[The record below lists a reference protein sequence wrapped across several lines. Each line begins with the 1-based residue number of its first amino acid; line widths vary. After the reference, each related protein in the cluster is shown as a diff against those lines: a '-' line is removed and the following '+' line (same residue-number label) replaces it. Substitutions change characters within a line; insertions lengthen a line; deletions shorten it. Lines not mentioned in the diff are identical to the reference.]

1 MIEICE
7 SFCWSCNNRY
17 STFLLFFGRLGI
29 TLAQNSNLRRPGGPR
44 RTTRTTTRAP
54 DSDEVSED
62 CPEPDGYFADAEQC
76 DKYYACNNGRIAE
89 RLCPDGMV
97 FNDFDIS
104 QEKCDLP
111 YNIDCSTRSKLR
123 KFSSF

>member
-1 MIEICE
+1 MFKSCE
-7 SFCWSCNNRY
+7 SFNR
-17 STFLLFFGRLGI
+17 SSVSKSELSIIFIFFGLIGV
-29 TLAQNSNLRRPGGPR
+29 TVAQNSNLRRPGPR

-54 DSDEVSED
+54 DSDEVSDD
-62 CPEPDGYFADAEQC
+62 CPESNGYFADAEQC
-76 DKYYACNNGRIAE
+76 DKYYACNSGRIDE

-111 YNIDCSTRSKLR
+111 YNIDCSTRSELR
-123 KFSSF
+123 KY

>member
-1 MIEICE
+1 MLDNFKSRCTLTI
-7 SFCWSCNNRY
+7 FN
-17 STFLLFFGRLGI
+17 TFLGI
-29 TLAQNSNLRRPGGPR
+29 TLAQSSNLRRPGPR

-54 DSDEVSED
+54 TSEEVSDD

-76 DKYYACNNGRIAE
+76 DKYYACNNGRITE
-89 RLCPDGMV
+89 KLCPDGMV

-111 YNIDCSTRSKLR
+111 YNIDCSTRPKLR
-123 KFSSF
+123 EIFSSIF